1 MFLCSPGWPEIH
13 VAVNIWSSCG
23 ARSGTES
30 FMHARQAHGQ
40 SWAPSLAFGP
50 LCMSCLTA
58 APESARSQRLTQE
71 AEVHPLLRWPQ
82 WLETQAEMS
91 QFPLSPLFPPCFL
104 PTPSLHPP
112 PPRPSITELIPRV
125 TNPGQQSEE
134 RRAAELQ
141 RRDECHCGVL
151 VKVHSV
157 VFPGIR
163 ARSTYIF
170 ATLSVNSL
178 EN

>member
-1 MFLCSPGWPEIH
+1 
-13 VAVNIWSSCG
+13 
-23 ARSGTES
+23 
-30 FMHARQAHGQ
+30 
-40 SWAPSLAFGP
+40 
-50 LCMSCLTA
+50 
-58 APESARSQRLTQE
+58 
-71 AEVHPLLRWPQ
+71 
-82 WLETQAEMS
+82 MS
-91 QFPLSPLFPPCFL
+91 QFPLSPLFPPHFL
-104 PTPSLHPP
+104 PMPSLHPP
-112 PPRPSITELIPRV
+112 PPRPSVTELIPRV

-141 RRDECHCGVL
+141 RRDDCHCGVL

-178 EN
+178 ED